1 MRKTLEASFL
11 FAGTIIGAGVLALPS
26 VIAQTGAVYGTAMML
41 VVGVIVLLVA
51 LMFGEVVLK
60 TKESHQLPGLAEK
73 YVGRNAMK
81 LAILFSVL
89 SMYGALI
96 AYIHGCGLVLS
107 QMFGLPL
114 GVTKLLFFVPMALI
128 TYFGIKGVEESE
140 TLMTTI
146 MLACMLAITA
156 GAFFFFDSSN
166 IAFNDATKILLPVG
180 ILVFAFEGLPA
191 IPQMSEVLGD
201 EKRNL
206 KKSII
211 IGFSI
216 PLILYILF
224 SIACIG
230 ALGTDISEVATL
242 SLMKY
247 GPIFGTFGNIFA
259 IFAMATGFIALSNA
273 ISETYSEDM
282 KINGKL
288 SWALA
293 CFIPL
298 IVLSI
303 ANVLLPK
310 LNFTDIVSYTGI
322 LFTGPYYLITI
333 YTYYKARNSM
343 ERVPE
348 YKLKLPNFLTGI
360 MMLLFIAFSAWALW
374 SVVQPIL
381 PTII

>member
-26 VIAQTGAVYGTAMML
+26 VIAQTGALYGTMMML

-51 LMFGEVVLK
+51 LMFGEVVLR
-60 TKESHQLPGLAEK
+60 TKEPHQLPGLAEK
-73 YVGRNAMK
+73 YVGRKTMK

-96 AYIHGCGLVLS
+96 AYIHGCGLVLA

-114 GVTKLLFFVPMALI
+114 VAAKLLFFVPMAGI
-128 TYFGIKGVEESE
+128 IYFGIKGVEESE
-140 TLMTTI
+140 TLMTTL
-146 MLACMLAITA
+146 MLACMIAITA
-156 GAFFFFDSSN
+156 GAFFFFDPSN
-166 IAFNDATKILLPVG
+166 LALNDATKILLPVG
-180 ILVFAFEGLPA
+180 VLVFALEGLPA

-224 SIACIG
+224 SVACIG
-230 ALGTDISEVATL
+230 ALGTDISEIATL
-242 SLMKY
+242 SLTKY
-247 GPIFGTFGNIFA
+247 GSVFSTFGNVFA

-273 ISETYSEDM
+273 IAETYSEDM

-293 CFIPL
+293 CFVPL
-298 IVLSI
+298 IALSI
-303 ANVLLPK
+303 ANVILPK

-348 YKLKLPNFLTGI
+348 YKLRLPNFVTGI
-360 MMLLFIAFSAWALW
+360 VMLLFFAFSLWAFW
-374 SVVQPIL
+374 SVIGPVIA
-381 PTII
+381 

>member
-26 VIAQTGAVYGTAMML
+26 VIAQTGAVYGTAIMII
-41 VVGVIVLLVA
+41 VGVIVLLVA

-60 TKESHQLPGLAEK
+60 TKENHQLPGLAEK
-73 YVGRNAMK
+73 YVGKKAMK

-89 SMYGALI
+89 AMYGALV
-96 AYIHGCGLVLS
+96 AYIHGCGLVLA
-107 QMFGLPL
+107 QMFGLPFQ
-114 GVTKLLFFVPMALI
+114 TAKLLFFMPMILI

-146 MLACMLAITA
+146 MLASLIAITI
-156 GAFFFFDSSN
+156 GAFFFFDASN
-166 IAFNDATKILLPVG
+166 LAINDATKILLPIG

-191 IPQMSEVLGD
+191 IPQMSEVLGE
-201 EKRNL
+201 EKKNL
-206 KKSII
+206 RKSII

-216 PLILYILF
+216 PLTLYISF
-224 SIACIG
+224 SVACIG
-230 ALGTDISEVATL
+230 ALGTDIAEVATL
-242 SLMKY
+242 SLTKY
-247 GPIFGTFGNIFA
+247 GSIFSTVGNIFA
-259 IFAMATGFIALSNA
+259 LFAMATGFISLSNA
-273 ISETYSEDM
+273 IYETYSEDM

-288 SWALA
+288 SWVLA

-310 LNFTDIVSYTGI
+310 LNFTEIVSYTGI

-333 YTYYKARNSM
+333 YTFYKARNGGD
-343 ERVPE
+343 RVPE
-348 YKLKLPNFLTGI
+348 YKLGIPNYLTGLVMI
-360 MMLLFIAFSAWALW
+360 LFFAFSVWAVW
-374 SVVQPIL
+374 SVVQ
-381 PTII
+381 TIIFASP